1 MPTLT
6 SNADVD
12 ACTRWLSYYS
22 PTADNQGY
30 MGEPVQCVKDL
41 HGLEGKFVVPFRHMT
56 SLPPTNNG
64 LCSKFPYLHC

>member
-1 MPTLT
+1 MPRLT

-30 MGEPVQCVKDL
+30 MGEPVHCMKHL
-41 HGLEGKFVVPFRHMT
+41 HGLERKFVVPFRHMT